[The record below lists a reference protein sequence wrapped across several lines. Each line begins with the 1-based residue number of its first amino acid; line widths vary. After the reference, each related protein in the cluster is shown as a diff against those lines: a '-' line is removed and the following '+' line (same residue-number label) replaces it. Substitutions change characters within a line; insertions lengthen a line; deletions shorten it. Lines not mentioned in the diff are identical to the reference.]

1 MKEENNKEKL
11 SKNFWICL
19 ISICSILFILI
30 IIGFVLFSNR
40 KPSIIEKEEDG
51 GKAFLKYSSNT
62 NIYTV
67 KEAKPTIDAVG
78 VKVSEDGKYFDFS
91 VDTSL
96 IKASSIEYEISV
108 KKISGKANNSDI
120 KVYLEKEDSGTYNS
134 LIKPQV
140 FKPLKEN
147 SELGSPKGSM
157 VLTKVINKKSKIDN
171 YRLRSWLS
179 DSSILSDDTY
189 SLEIILKARAK

>member
-1 MKEENNKEKL
+1 MALYGQK
-11 SKNFWICL
+11 
-19 ISICSILFILI
+19 
-30 IIGFVLFSNR
+30 
-40 KPSIIEKEEDG
+40 
-51 GKAFLKYSSNT
+51 T
-62 NIYTV
+62 NIKWLGIKNVRKRCWIFIRSCYYIEV
-67 KEAKPTIDAVG
+67 AK
-78 VKVSEDGKYFDFS
+78 
-91 VDTSL
+91 L
-96 IKASSIEYEISV
+96 
-108 KKISGKANNSDI
+108 